1 LEEFQSINQIP
12 NQWKPFSNS
21 KDEESRVL
29 RDGWKIAKI
38 APVVMVRAVRIKRE
52 MVTLWLRIRQ
62 CLA

>member
-52 MVTLWLRIRQ
+52 MV
-62 CLA
+62 